1 MPIRLNV
8 RLLARQSAE
17 KCASLVMFAPAE
29 LREEVLADLIAAFR
43 DACEEH
49 GIAVE
54 WTDIEYYSA
63 LITQR
68 LAEAGHLLSRP
79 TMH

>member
-8 RLLARQSAE
+8 RLLARQSAD

-29 LREEVLADLIAAFR
+29 LREEVLADLIAAFLEVCA
-43 DACEEH
+43 DYGVTA
-49 GIAVE
+49 E

-63 LITQR
+63 LIIRR
-68 LAEAGHLLSRP
+68 LAEAGQVVSRP
-79 TMH
+79 TLH